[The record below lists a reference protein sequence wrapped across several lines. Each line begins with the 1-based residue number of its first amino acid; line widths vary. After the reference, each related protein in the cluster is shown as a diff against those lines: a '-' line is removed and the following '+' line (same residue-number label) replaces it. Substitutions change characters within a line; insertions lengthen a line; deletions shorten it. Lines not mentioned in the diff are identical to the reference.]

1 MEIPEIHDAV
11 ADLKE
16 LHGFT
21 NERIAMEA
29 GVPYHWL
36 QSFMLQRLAK
46 PEYERVKKLIE
57 WVELKRTKKH
67 D

>member
-1 MEIPEIHDAV
+1 MELHEIHDAV

-16 LHGFT
+16 LHGIT
-21 NERIAMEA
+21 NEQIAMQA

-36 QSFMLQRLAK
+36 QSFMLKRLAK

-57 WVELKRTKKH
+57 WVDLKRAKK
-67 D
+67 